1 MNLLLNLKKKMNHEL
16 RILGEQIDK
25 LPKIN
30 HLGILKILNNKKDK
44 HLINENK
51 NGIHV
56 NFSEVDEKTIEL
68 IKDYVSYVFL
78 QKDNLLEIEE
88 KQETYKSQLKL

>member
-1 MNLLLNLKKKMNHEL
+1 MNHEL

>member
-1 MNLLLNLKKKMNHEL
+1 MNSELKLLS
-16 RILGEQIDK
+16 EQIDK

-30 HLGILKILNNKKDK
+30 HLGILKILNNKNDK

-56 NFSEVDEKTIEL
+56 NFSEVNDDTIEL
-68 IKDYVSYVFL
+68 IKEYVAYVFH
-78 QKDNLLEIEE
+78 QKNNLSEIEE
-88 KQETYKSQLKL
+88 KQETYKSQFKL